1 LSYKGQHRIRNEMSK
16 NRCNNFNKLYGHKRT
31 VGEIVTGGY
40 PKLKPLLSKKDIE
53 WLYEMELMRKRLTTT
68 Y

>member
-1 LSYKGQHRIRNEMSK
+1 LSREEKHRIQNEIA
-16 NRCNNFNKLYGHKRT
+16 NNFNKLNGHKRA

>member
-1 LSYKGQHRIRNEMSK
+1 MSK
-16 NRCNNFNKLYGHKRT
+16 NRYNNFNKLNGHKRT

>member
-1 LSYKGQHRIRNEMSK
+1 LSREEKHRIQNEIAK
-16 NRCNNFNKLYGHKRT
+16 NRYNNFNKLNGHKRA